1 RERLR
6 LLKPALKKVIVEL
19 NTFQYFPHNDRQLQ
33 YQRYATRLY
42 IFLIIISV
50 TILAGYNLM
59 DTSIHRHTVTNPS
72 ESQYLI
78 LEEDNPTDLI
88 CKCANISVSYSSFI
102 TIQPQ
107 LHQVCLSYLIKP
119 EWMMHSDSQSW
130 AAQNILDYRIA
141 ARKQFQTLAILCEQA
156 KSIINDALEIFLQ
169 TQLVNSQIISEDLFT
184 DKMNHITESWK
195 NSTIIQFKSRM
206 ELIRITTMANQLM
219 TPLNTLFK
227 KNLTTHELITEPQK
241 FGECTCGTTNHTC
254 IEPMKIYEK
263 VGNNFA
269 EKYTIPN
276 FFVGCYPIEALF
288 SSTLECFYN
297 ESCM

>member
-1 RERLR
+1 MAQLIGLLSGLISALRIVIPIIVRFIVNKLNNVQSPPSTLTFRERLR

-156 KSIINDALEIFLQ
+156 KS
-169 TQLVNSQIISEDLFT
+169 
-184 DKMNHITESWK
+184 
-195 NSTIIQFKSRM
+195 
-206 ELIRITTMANQLM
+206 
-219 TPLNTLFK
+219 
-227 KNLTTHELITEPQK
+227 
-241 FGECTCGTTNHTC
+241 
-254 IEPMKIYEK
+254 
-263 VGNNFA
+263 
-269 EKYTIPN
+269 
-276 FFVGCYPIEALF
+276 CYPIEALF